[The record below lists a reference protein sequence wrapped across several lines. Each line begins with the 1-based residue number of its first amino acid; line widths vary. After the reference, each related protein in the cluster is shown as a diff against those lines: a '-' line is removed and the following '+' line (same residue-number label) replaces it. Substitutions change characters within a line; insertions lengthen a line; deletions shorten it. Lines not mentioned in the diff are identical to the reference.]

1 MYVAFCVFIY
11 LVLLFLME
19 IGVVIKSTGS
29 NYKVQ
34 LDNSVLVE
42 CKIKGKFRID
52 ELRSTNP
59 VAVGDR
65 VGVELDG
72 NGAGVIAE
80 LFDRR
85 NYIVR
90 RSTNL
95 SKQSQII
102 AANIDRAFLVV
113 TLRSP
118 RTLTSFVDRFLVT
131 AQAYNVPVT
140 LVFNKID
147 MYSDDELAVVDEWE
161 QIYAPIGYSCIR
173 TSTVDGT
180 NLEALKESMQGK
192 INLLSGNSGVGKSS
206 LMNKLFPHVNQKTA
220 AVSNHHDKGTHTTTF
235 AEMFPLDGGGY
246 VIDTPGIKGFGLLEI
261 APEELSHYF
270 PEMFDRLKDC
280 QYHNCSHTHE
290 PNCAV
295 VAAVEA
301 GEIALSRYNS
311 YLGMLEDEESE
322 NEKYRSGR

>member
-1 MYVAFCVFIY
+1 
-11 LVLLFLME
+11 ME
-19 IGVVIKSTGS
+19 QGIVIKSTGS

-34 LDNSVLVE
+34 LHDKRIFE

-52 ELRSTNP
+52 DLRSTNP
-59 VAVGDR
+59 VAVGDLVSIEIESEAEQR
-65 VGVELDG
+65 GI
-72 NGAGVIAE
+72 IAQ
-80 LFDRR
+80 LHDRR

-102 AANIDRAFLVV
+102 AANIDHAYLIV

-147 MYSDDELAVVDEWE
+147 MYDDEELLLIDEWE
-161 QIYAPIGYSCIR
+161 KIYNPIGYSSIR
-173 TSTVDGT
+173 TSTLDGT
-180 NLEALKESMQGK
+180 NIEQLKAAMQGK
-192 INLLSGNSGVGKSS
+192 TNLLSGNSGVGKSS
-206 LMNKLFPHVNQKTA
+206 LMNILLPNSHQKTA
-220 AVSNHHDKGTHTTTF
+220 AVSKYHDKGMHTTTF
-235 AEMFPLDGGGY
+235 AEMFQLAEDGY
-246 VIDTPGIKGFGLLEI
+246 IIDTPGIKGFGLLNIE
-261 APEELSHYF
+261 PEELSHYF
-270 PEMFDRLKDC
+270 PEMFALLKDC
-280 QYHNCSHTHE
+280 QYHNCTHTHE

-295 VAAVEA
+295 IAAAEA
-301 GEIALSRYNS
+301 GEISVSRYNNYMS
-311 YLGMLEDEESE
+311 MLEDEDTE